1 MRRSR
6 CSATGTALAGPVVA
20 CPLVLGLLLPLS
32 GCYTRGP
39 LTTAVPAPGTRIVA
53 QVTDSGVVA
62 LSNAL
67 GAGPVEVE
75 GVVAAADDRSW
86 DLQLVRVDYR
96 GGASVLWNR
105 ERVSFPRATLAHA
118 TQMRLDRG
126 KSWLVAGA
134 VTATALLAARLFGA
148 IGGGETPNPPP
159 PPPN

>member
-1 MRRSR
+1 
-6 CSATGTALAGPVVA
+6 
-20 CPLVLGLLLPLS
+20 S

-75 GVVAAADDRSW
+75 GLVAAADDRSW

-105 ERVSFPRATLAHA
+105 DRVSFPRATLAPA
-118 TQMRLDRG
+118 TQMRLDRDDVLG
-126 KSWLVAGA
+126 HDVLVDGNLAGHREGRPIDIEQHRTSARPRDARRARHADHVAGPERPGDGLDLNA
-134 VTATALLAARLFGA
+134 GDAT
-148 IGGGETPNPPP
+148 
-159 PPPN
+159 

>member
-1 MRRSR
+1 
-6 CSATGTALAGPVVA
+6 
-20 CPLVLGLLLPLS
+20 
-32 GCYTRGP
+32 
-39 LTTAVPAPGTRIVA
+39 VPAAGTRIVA

-67 GAGPVEVE
+67 GAGPVQVE
-75 GVVAAADDRSW
+75 GVVAAADGTSW

-96 GGASVLWNR
+96 GGASVLWNH
-105 ERVSFPRATLAHA
+105 ERVSFPRATLDHP
-118 TQMRLDRG
+118 TQKRLDRG

-148 IGGGETPNPPP
+148 IGGGETPNQPP